1 LRHLSTL
8 ILLAVLT
15 AGPMGAA
22 QAAQSPTPTPAA
34 GLAIGLVDVPAAAQ
48 NDPRAR
54 SYIVDHMNP
63 GASIERRIKVQN
75 NTAQKQSV
83 HLYSGAAHLADNA
96 FSAEGQGASNALT
109 SWTSVATPDLEMAP
123 GEEKSVPVKIAVPKD
138 APEGEQYA
146 VVWAQIQSP
155 KTAGSAAIQV
165 SRVGIRQYI
174 SVGPGNGQASDFK
187 VESLTAG
194 RNADGQPQV
203 TAKVTNTG
211 GRTIDLNGTLSLSHG
226 PAGMSAGPF
235 PVVQGT
241 TLAAGASADVAVVL
255 DGKLPSGTWDA
266 VMTLKSGSLSHDAS
280 ASITIPEAAGV
291 TATTVA
297 QDTTPQILLIAAGA
311 GLILIVG
318 ACVFI
323 TVKLRAKKKSG
334 RRSL

>member
-1 LRHLSTL
+1 LRRLSTL
-8 ILLAVLT
+8 ALLAILT
-15 AGPMGAA
+15 AAPVGAA
-22 QAAQSPTPTPAA
+22 HAAQTPTPAPAA
-34 GLAIGLVDVPAAAQ
+34 GIAIGLVDVPAAAQ

-63 GASIERRIKVQN
+63 GASIERRIRVQN

-96 FSAEGQGASNALT
+96 FTAEDQGASNALT
-109 SWTSVATPDLEMAP
+109 SWTSVATPDLDMAP
-123 GEEKSVPVKIAVPKD
+123 GEEKSVPVKIAVPGD

-146 VVWAQIQSP
+146 VVWAQVQSP

-165 SRVGIRQYI
+165 SRVGIREYI
-174 SVGPGNGQASDFK
+174 AVGPGNGQASDFK
-187 VESLTAG
+187 VESLTTG
-194 RNADGQPQV
+194 RSTDGKPQV

-211 GRTIDLNGTLSLSHG
+211 GRAIDLNGTLSLSHG

-235 PVVQGT
+235 PIVQGT

-255 DGKLPSGTWDA
+255 DGKLPSGAWDA
-266 VMTLKSGSLSHDAS
+266 VMTVKSGSLSHEAS

-291 TATTVA
+291 TTTTAA
-297 QDTTPQILLIAAGA
+297 QDNGPQMLLIAAGA
-311 GLILIVG
+311 VLILITGV
-318 ACVFI
+318 CVFI
-323 TVKLRAKKKSG
+323 ALKLRARKKSG